1 MSENPSDPGAQV
13 QPMGNPV
20 SEQGNSKKKLS
31 KKKLLII
38 GAALIVL
45 LIGGGFFAWK
55 KGYIPFLSGDNKA
68 SQAQQEKMKNML
80 NSHFLLGIPA
90 VTANLDSGDGGTIYV
105 KMAANVELQ
114 GRQDSATLQGVIP
127 QIQDIFQTYLH
138 ETRPE
143 ELHGSGFY
151 RLKEALLRRL
161 RIALSPLNVTN
172 IYITELLTQ

>member
-1 MSENPSDPGAQV
+1 MSENPPSDPGIKTSAEGKPAETQA
-13 QPMGNPV
+13 P
-20 SEQGNSKKKLS
+20 KKRLN
-31 KKKLLII
+31 KKTLLII
-38 GAALIVL
+38 GAVLIIL
-45 LIGGGFFAWK
+45 LGGIGFFAWK
-55 KGYIPFLSGDNKA
+55 EGYFLGAADKA
-68 SQAQQEKMKNML
+68 AQGQQDKLKSL
-80 NSHFLLGIPA
+80 INSHVLLGIPA
-90 VTANLDSGDGGTIYV
+90 VTANLDSGNGTTTYV
-105 KMAANVELQ
+105 KMAANLEIQ
-114 GRQDSATLQGVIP
+114 GHQDSSTLQGVVP